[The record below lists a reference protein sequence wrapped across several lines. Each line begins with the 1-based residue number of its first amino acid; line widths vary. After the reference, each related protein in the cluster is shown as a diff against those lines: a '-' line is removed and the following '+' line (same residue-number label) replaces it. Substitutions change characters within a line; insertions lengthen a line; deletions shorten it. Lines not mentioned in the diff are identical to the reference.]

1 MDWKTLPSIVQSLS
15 YFAGA
20 TAAISSW
27 AVYRRNSRIERARWM
42 SSLYSKFY
50 EQKDLKKI
58 REILDREAPASVEVR
73 RLVDQEDPD
82 FTDYL
87 NFFEFMGYLNK
98 SGQLSGADVEALFD
112 YYLRSLQSHEIVRK
126 YINDNSKGYGYLK
139 DLLSR
144 IQPGTPAR

>member
-1 MDWKTLPSIVQSLS
+1 MDWKTVPSIVQSVS

-20 TAAISSW
+20 AAAVSSW

-50 EQKDLKKI
+50 EQKDLKKV

-73 RLVDQEDPD
+73 RMVDEEDPD

-87 NFFEFMGYLNK
+87 NFFEFMGYLNT

-126 YINDNSKGYGYLK
+126 YISDNSKGYGYLRE
-139 DLLSR
+139 LLSR
-144 IQPGTPAR
+144 IQTGTPPR